1 MRSPKYMKYGKFT
14 PTPKAKK
21 LKKQT
26 RDLERKAEAR
36 QRLAAVTVAAMVQGA
51 IDTAVEHL
59 ELRARA
65 KTQAG
70 KVHRWSEEALD
81 KILGPQRYTD
91 QGKRLTREVHKKSSA
106 VDAALK
112 AAYPRQGDDVTW
124 YMGYQA
130 IMWIALSWLC
140 DEALQRG
147 LADKLGCRQQWRYL
161 ATTVSTW
168 AYMAMYHA
176 PDIGDD
182 HEGIAGSVSMHIDQ
196 IIFAGVS

>member
-1 MRSPKYMKYGKFT
+1 MRSPKYMKHAQ
-14 PTPKAKK
+14 PQARK

-36 QRLAAVTVAAMVQGA
+36 ERLAAVTVASMIQGA
-51 IDTAVEHL
+51 IDVAMENL
-59 ELRARA
+59 ELRSRA
-65 KTQAG
+65 KKQAG
-70 KVHRWSEEALD
+70 KVHRWSEQALD
-81 KILGPQRYTD
+81 KILGQKRYTD
-91 QGKRLTREVHKKSSA
+91 HGKRLTREVHKKSSA
-106 VDAALK
+106 VDAALR
-112 AAYPRQGDDVTW
+112 AAYPRQGDDITW

-140 DEALQRG
+140 DEAFQRG
-147 LADKLGCRQQWRYL
+147 LADKFGCRKQWRYL

-168 AYMAMYHA
+168 TYMTIHHA

>member
-1 MRSPKYMKYGKFT
+1 MRAKRFMKHAT
-14 PTPKAKK
+14 PPARK

-26 RDLERKAEAR
+26 RDQERKAEAR
-36 QRLAAVTVAAMVQGA
+36 ERLAAVTVASMIQGA
-51 IDTAVEHL
+51 IDTARENL
-59 ELRARA
+59 ELRSRA
-65 KTQAG
+65 KAQAG

-81 KILGPQRYTD
+81 LILGQKRYTD

-106 VDAALK
+106 VDAALR
-112 AAYPRQGDDVTW
+112 AAYPRQGDDITW

-147 LADKLGCRQQWRYL
+147 LADKFGCRKQWRYL

-182 HEGIAGSVSMHIDQ
+182 HEGIAGSVSIHIDQ